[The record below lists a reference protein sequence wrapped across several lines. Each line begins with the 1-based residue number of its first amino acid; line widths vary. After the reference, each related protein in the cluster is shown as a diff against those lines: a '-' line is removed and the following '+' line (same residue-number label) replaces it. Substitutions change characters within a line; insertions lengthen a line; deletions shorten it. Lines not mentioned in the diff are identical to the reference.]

1 MIYVANNLDN
11 ALELLADEVSEQD
24 LEMYKDRIR
33 VGDYESFIDA
43 LDGFGYK
50 MKDGKVV
57 L

>member
-1 MIYVANNLDN
+1 MIYVANDLDN
-11 ALELLADEVSEQD
+11 ALDLIADEVSEQD

-33 VGDYESFIDA
+33 VGDYESLIDA

-57 L
+57 I

>member
-1 MIYVANNLDN
+1 MIYVANDLDN
-11 ALELLADEVSEQD
+11 ALDLIADEVSEQD

-33 VGDYESFIDA
+33 VGDYESLIDA

>member
-11 ALELLADEVSEQD
+11 ALELIADEVSEQD

-33 VGDYESFIDA
+33 VGDYESLIDA